1 MRFTIRLRLTLW
13 YGGLFIIVGI
23 LMLTLNYFL
32 VRDSLASSPDKARAV
47 VAQRLHI
54 PPQLLD
60 PRTAPFGFNPD
71 ERILVNGVPVGRLID
86 EVQREL
92 HDEALR
98 QLMLMSGVALAV
110 MAMVSLGLGWLVSGR
125 MLRPLKQMTNT
136 ARRLS
141 ESTLHERIGLKGP
154 RDELKDLADTFDEML
169 GRLDTAFQAQKDFV
183 ANASHEMRTPLT
195 IIRTEIDVALADPE
209 IDHEELNAMGEAV
222 RDAVSRSERL
232 IDGLLVLAR
241 TDTAL
246 ALNEVDLSDLA
257 RQIVEMHSQQADE
270 LGLSLELDLQSAP
283 VKGDPALLER
293 LVGNLVENAI
303 RHNQAGGWFSV
314 KTAIQGNQASLTVAN
329 SGPVVPPEDAER
341 LFDRFYRPDRSRSRK
356 TGGVGLG
363 MSIVKAVATAH
374 GGTVTVTAPA
384 AGGLEVSV
392 SLPAAPPATGAPG
405 SSPSVSEPAVSP
417 VVPKVEAAGGAVDEA
432 DAQAKAKPANAA
444 PSSQETVPPAN
455 PV

>member
-54 PPQLLD
+54 PSQLLD

-86 EVQREL
+86 EVQKEL
-92 HDEALR
+92 HYEALR

-125 MLRPLKQMTNT
+125 MLRPLKQITNT

-141 ESTLHERIGLKGP
+141 ESTLHERIALKGP

-222 RDAVSRSERL
+222 RDAVGRSERL

-241 TDTAL
+241 TDTAI
-246 ALNEVDLSDLA
+246 ALNELDLSDLA
-257 RQIVEMHSQQADE
+257 RQIVEMHSQQADS

-283 VKGDPALLER
+283 VTGDPALLER

-303 RHNQAGGWFSV
+303 QHNQAGGWFTV
-314 KTAIQGNQASLTVAN
+314 KTGTQGNQALLTVAN

-341 LFDRFYRPDRSRSRK
+341 LFDRFFRPDRSRSRK

-363 MSIVKAVATAH
+363 LSIVKAVATAH
-374 GGTVTVTAPA
+374 GGTAAVTAPPS
-384 AGGLEVSV
+384 GGLEVRV
-392 SLPAAPPATGAPG
+392 SLPAAPPVAEASD
-405 SSPSVSEPAVSP
+405 SSSSP
-417 VVPKVEAAGGAVDEA
+417 VVPEPVVSPAAPKAVTAQRALGETGTDASAVPPDEA
-432 DAQAKAKPANAA
+432 P
-444 PSSQETVPPAN
+444 PSLESDPPR
-455 PV
+455 